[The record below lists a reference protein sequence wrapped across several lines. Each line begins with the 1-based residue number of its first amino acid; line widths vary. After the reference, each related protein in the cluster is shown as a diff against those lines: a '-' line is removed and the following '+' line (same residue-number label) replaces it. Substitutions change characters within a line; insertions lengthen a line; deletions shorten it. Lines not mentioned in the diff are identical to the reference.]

1 MAPLSDEKLV
11 EGLESIS
18 GIQDFVDLD
27 EIIQDPELVN
37 AIELALTC
45 IAKPDIQPATAK
57 KAMIKMQAYSFK
69 FKMQALVYMQIHTGK
84 VGTPENLKKNAYMYA
99 SEQAD
104 KLAQTLKYIVR
115 ENNGF

>member
-1 MAPLSDEKLV
+1 MSDDKLE

-18 GIQDFVDLD
+18 GIQDFLDLD
-27 EIIQDPELVN
+27 EVIQDPELVK

-57 KAMIKMQAYSFK
+57 KAMVKMQGYAFK
-69 FKMQALVYMQIHTGK
+69 FKMQALVYMQIHVGKTGTK
-84 VGTPENLKKNAYMYA
+84 QNIKKNAYMYA

-115 ENNGF
+115 EQSGF